1 MTIDKA
7 GSADDVDIVIAID
20 NDDETTTANNNNNE
34 MTNDITI
41 ETEADTSVAA
51 AAAAADNTEE
61 IISDDI
67 KIELDEEAPPLPQ
80 SPVVVEQEQQQSSPL
95 PDLPWWKKTKNI
107 MFDPRVLLFIIII
120 SIIILFA
127 CRGRVGDGV
136 LAALIFIPFY
146 ILIWVAIFVL
156 ICGCANRDQSSFY
169 DNHFGRSSAPNTS
182 QTNQHMIEFPSP
194 LEES

>member
-7 GSADDVDIVIAID
+7 GSDNDVDIVIAID
-20 NDDETTTANNNNNE
+20 NDDDTTANNDNNNE

-41 ETEADTSVAA
+41 EIEADTS
-51 AAAAADNTEE
+51 AAADDNTAE
-61 IISDDI
+61 IMTNDI

-80 SPVVVEQEQQQSSPL
+80 SPVGVEQEQQQSSPL

-169 DNHFGRSSAPNTS
+169 DNHFGRSSTPNTS

>member
-7 GSADDVDIVIAID
+7 GSADDNDIDIVIAID
-20 NDDETTTANNNNNE
+20 NDDTTPNNNNSNE

-41 ETEADTSVAA
+41 ETEADTS
-51 AAAAADNTEE
+51 AAAADNNTTE
-61 IISDDI
+61 IITDDI